1 MKASSEPRAGVGA
14 ATSYIAFLRGIN
26 VGAHMV
32 KMARLRELFSE
43 LGFTD
48 VWTYMQSGNV
58 FFTAPEQDRQALT
71 KSIEERLEHELGFA
85 VPVILRT
92 LGDIERIVRT
102 DPFKHVDVT
111 PDTRLCVAFTTG
123 LVPSDLALPMH
134 SPKNDMSVIAAAP
147 HELFMTWTIING
159 RPPAFTSFPP
169 KLTDG
174 PVTTRF
180 FQVLVKM
187 LAAAE
192 KRQSERAAAL

>member
-1 MKASSEPRAGVGA
+1 MKANNDPHASAGV
-14 ATSYIAFLRGIN
+14 TTNYVAFLRGIN

-32 KMARLRELFSE
+32 KMARLCELFRE

-48 VWTYMQSGNV
+48 VWTYIQSGNV
-58 FFTAPEQDRQALT
+58 FFIAPEQNRQSLV
-71 KSIEERLEHELGFA
+71 KSIEEHLERELGFG

-92 LGDIERIVRT
+92 LGDIEHIVRS
-102 DPFKHVDVT
+102 DPFKHVAVT

-147 HELFMTWTIING
+147 HELFMTWKIING

-169 KLTDG
+169 KITDG

-192 KRQSERAAAL
+192 KHEHAAVA

>member
-1 MKASSEPRAGVGA
+1 MKASNDPHAGGGM
-14 ATSYIAFLRGIN
+14 ATNYVAFLRGIN

-32 KMARLRELFSE
+32 KMARLCELFRE

-48 VWTYMQSGNV
+48 VWTYIQSGNV
-58 FFTAPEQDRQALT
+58 FFIAPEQNRQALV
-71 KSIEERLEHELGFA
+71 KSIEEHLERELGFS

-92 LGDIERIVRT
+92 LGDIERIVRS
-102 DPFKHVDVT
+102 DPFKHVAVT

-169 KLTDG
+169 KITDG

-192 KRQSERAAAL
+192 KHEHAAAA